1 MKKTI
6 CALLALAMILTL
18 AACGKS
24 QEPPSGIFY
33 DITGIAPDE
42 TVMEVDGNAVP
53 AELYFYW
60 TAYNCSVIDY
70 QILSAN
76 NYYGA
81 YSDLVGEDGALIWDG
96 ALSETQTVNQFAL
109 EQVEDTVKFYAALE
123 NMAKEY
129 GVEMTEEDKAAMAE
143 NRAAAVEQL
152 GSEEAFQEYLAELG
166 LREESFERLSVAA
179 YLMDGLTDLVLE
191 EGSPLYLSPEDYDQY
206 AAYAD
211 HILLTTKDTATGASL
226 SEEEIAAK
234 RATAEDLLAQLQQAE
249 DVEALF
255 AQLADEYSQD
265 PGRESNPTG
274 YIYTPGTMVTEFED
288 AVSALAPGEISG
300 IVESDYGYHIILRLD
315 PAQVDTIRTQWE
327 NNQMSTLS
335 QQWVEQAEIET
346 TEAYDNLSVSDFY
359 DKLTAY
365 RDTLTAE
372 EESTETDSTDATDG
386 TDSSTD
392 GSTDASGAADDSQT
406 TDGQSDGAQ
415 EQSDSADSQ
424 GDGTDSQESA
434 DSADGE
440 AAQDTDSQQET
451 TDQ

>member
-70 QILSAN
+70 QILNAN
-76 NYYGA
+76 AYYGA
-81 YSDLVGEDGALIWDG
+81 YSSLVGEDGALVWDG

-109 EQVEDTVKFYAALE
+109 EQVEGTVKFYAALE
-123 NMAKEY
+123 NMAREY

-152 GSEEAFQEYLAELG
+152 GSEEAFQEYLSELG

-234 RATAEDLLAQLQQAE
+234 RATAEDILAQLQQAE

-255 AQLADEYSQD
+255 AQLADQYSQD

-274 YIYTPGTMVTEFED
+274 YIYTPGTMVAEFED

-300 IVESDYGYHIILRLD
+300 IVESDYGFHIILRRDLMEGLD
-315 PAQVDTIRTQWE
+315 SDPDQKRAIAETHMQSLVELNMQEAEVTRSDLLADMDPGAFYVSYTARLEELAAAKEAANAADGTSDGTSSSTS
-327 NNQMSTLS
+327 NNSAAGS
-335 QQWVEQAEIET
+335 N
-346 TEAYDNLSVSDFY
+346 D
-359 DKLTAY
+359 
-365 RDTLTAE
+365 TAE
-372 EESTETDSTDATDG
+372 GNAAGNNVSNNAAETN
-386 TDSSTD
+386 
-392 GSTDASGAADDSQT
+392 
-406 TDGQSDGAQ
+406 
-415 EQSDSADSQ
+415 
-424 GDGTDSQESA
+424 
-434 DSADGE
+434 GE
-440 AAQDTDSQQET
+440 NG
-451 TDQ
+451 

>member
-6 CALLALAMILTL
+6 CALLALAMVLTL

-70 QILSAN
+70 QILNAN
-76 NYYGA
+76 AYYGA
-81 YSDLVGEDGALIWDG
+81 YSSLVGEDGALVWDG

-123 NMAKEY
+123 NMAREY
-129 GVEMTEEDKAAMAE
+129 GVEMTEEDKATMAE

-152 GSEEAFQEYLAELG
+152 GSEEAFQEYLSELG

-234 RATAEDLLAQLQQAE
+234 RATAEDILAQLQQAE

-255 AQLADEYSQD
+255 AQLADQYSQD
-265 PGRESNPTG
+265 PGRENNPTG

-300 IVESDYGYHIILRLD
+300 IVESDYGFHIILRRDLTEGLD
-315 PAQVDTIRTQWE
+315 SDPDQKRAIAETHMQ
-327 NNQMSTLS
+327 SL
-335 QQWVEQAEIET
+335 VELNMQEAEVTRSDLLADMDPGAFYVSYTARLEELAAAK
-346 TEAYDNLSVSDFY
+346 EA
-359 DKLTAY
+359 
-365 RDTLTAE
+365 
-372 EESTETDSTDATDG
+372 ES
-386 TDSSTD
+386 
-392 GSTDASGAADDSQT
+392 AAD
-406 TDGQSDGAQ
+406 GASDGA
-415 EQSDSADSQ
+415 SDN
-424 GDGTDSQESA
+424 
-434 DSADGE
+434 SADGSSD
-440 AAQDTDSQQET
+440 AADGNTAGNDTAGSAAET
-451 TDQ
+451 SGENG

>member
-6 CALLALAMILTL
+6 CALLALAMVLTL

-70 QILSAN
+70 QILNAN
-76 NYYGA
+76 AYYGA
-81 YSDLVGEDGALIWDG
+81 YSSLVGEDGALVWDG

-109 EQVEDTVKFYAALE
+109 EQVEGTVKFYAALE
-123 NMAKEY
+123 NMAREY

-152 GSEEAFQEYLAELG
+152 GSEEAFQEYLSELG

-300 IVESDYGYHIILRLD
+300 IVESDYGFHIILRRDLMEGLD
-315 PAQVDTIRTQWE
+315 SDPDQKRAIAETHMQ
-327 NNQMSTLS
+327 SL
-335 QQWVEQAEIET
+335 VELNMQEAEVTRSDLLADMDPGAFYVSYTARLEELAAAK
-346 TEAYDNLSVSDFY
+346 EA
-359 DKLTAY
+359 
-365 RDTLTAE
+365 
-372 EESTETDSTDATDG
+372 ES
-386 TDSSTD
+386 
-392 GSTDASGAADDSQT
+392 AAD
-406 TDGQSDGAQ
+406 GASDGA
-415 EQSDSADSQ
+415 SDN
-424 GDGTDSQESA
+424 
-434 DSADGE
+434 SADGSSD
-440 AAQDTDSQQET
+440 AADGNTAGNDTAGSAAET
-451 TDQ
+451 SGENG

>member
-81 YSDLVGEDGALIWDG
+81 YSSLVGEDGALVWDG

-123 NMAKEY
+123 NMAREY
-129 GVEMTEEDKAAMAE
+129 GVEMTEEDKATMAE

-152 GSEEAFQEYLAELG
+152 GSEEAFQEYLSELG

-234 RATAEDLLAQLQQAE
+234 RATAEDILAQLQQAE

-255 AQLADEYSQD
+255 AQLADQYSQD

-274 YIYTPGTMVTEFED
+274 YIYTPGTMVAEFED

-300 IVESDYGYHIILRLD
+300 IVESDYGFHIILRRDLMEGLD
-315 PAQVDTIRTQWE
+315 SDPDQKRAIAETHMQ
-327 NNQMSTLS
+327 SL
-335 QQWVEQAEIET
+335 VELNMQEAEVTRSDLLADMDPGAFYVSYTARLEELAAAK
-346 TEAYDNLSVSDFY
+346 EA
-359 DKLTAY
+359 
-365 RDTLTAE
+365 
-372 EESTETDSTDATDG
+372 ES
-386 TDSSTD
+386 
-392 GSTDASGAADDSQT
+392 AAD
-406 TDGQSDGAQ
+406 GASDGA
-415 EQSDSADSQ
+415 SDN
-424 GDGTDSQESA
+424 
-434 DSADGE
+434 SADGSSD
-440 AAQDTDSQQET
+440 AADGNTAGNDTAGSAAET
-451 TDQ
+451 GGENG

>member
-300 IVESDYGYHIILRLD
+300 IVESDYGFHIILRRDLTEGLD
-315 PAQVDTIRTQWE
+315 NDPDQKRAIAETHMQSLVELNMQEAEVTRSDLLADMDPGAFYVSYTARLEELAAAKEAANAADGTSDGTSSSTS
-327 NNQMSTLS
+327 NNSAAGS
-335 QQWVEQAEIET
+335 N
-346 TEAYDNLSVSDFY
+346 D
-359 DKLTAY
+359 
-365 RDTLTAE
+365 TAE
-372 EESTETDSTDATDG
+372 GNAAGNNVSNNAAETN
-386 TDSSTD
+386 
-392 GSTDASGAADDSQT
+392 
-406 TDGQSDGAQ
+406 
-415 EQSDSADSQ
+415 
-424 GDGTDSQESA
+424 
-434 DSADGE
+434 GE
-440 AAQDTDSQQET
+440 NG
-451 TDQ
+451 

>member
-300 IVESDYGYHIILRLD
+300 IVESDYGFHIILRRDLTEGLD
-315 PAQVDTIRTQWE
+315 NDPDQKRAIAETHMQ
-327 NNQMSTLS
+327 SL
-335 QQWVEQAEIET
+335 VELNMQEAEVTRSDLLADMDPGAFYVSYTARLEELAAAK
-346 TEAYDNLSVSDFY
+346 EA
-359 DKLTAY
+359 
-365 RDTLTAE
+365 
-372 EESTETDSTDATDG
+372 ES
-386 TDSSTD
+386 
-392 GSTDASGAADDSQT
+392 AAD
-406 TDGQSDGAQ
+406 GASDGA
-415 EQSDSADSQ
+415 SDN
-424 GDGTDSQESA
+424 
-434 DSADGE
+434 SADGSSD
-440 AAQDTDSQQET
+440 AADGNTAGNDTAGSAAET
-451 TDQ
+451 GGENG

>member
-6 CALLALAMILTL
+6 CALLALAMVLTL

-70 QILSAN
+70 QILNAN
-76 NYYGA
+76 AYYGA
-81 YSDLVGEDGALIWDG
+81 YSSLVGEDGALVWDG

-109 EQVEDTVKFYAALE
+109 EQVEGTVKFYAALE
-123 NMAKEY
+123 NMAREY
-129 GVEMTEEDKAAMAE
+129 GVEMTEEDKATMAE

-152 GSEEAFQEYLAELG
+152 GSEEAFQEYLSELG

-234 RATAEDLLAQLQQAE
+234 RATAEDILAQLQQAE

-255 AQLADEYSQD
+255 AQLADQYSQD

-274 YIYTPGTMVTEFED
+274 YIYTPGTMVAEFED

-300 IVESDYGYHIILRLD
+300 IVESDYGFHIILRRDLMEGLD
-315 PAQVDTIRTQWE
+315 SDPDQKRAIAETHMQ
-327 NNQMSTLS
+327 SL
-335 QQWVEQAEIET
+335 VELNMQEAEVTRSDLLADMDPGAFYVSYTARLEELAAAK
-346 TEAYDNLSVSDFY
+346 EA
-359 DKLTAY
+359 
-365 RDTLTAE
+365 
-372 EESTETDSTDATDG
+372 ES
-386 TDSSTD
+386 
-392 GSTDASGAADDSQT
+392 AAD
-406 TDGQSDGAQ
+406 GASDGA
-415 EQSDSADSQ
+415 SDN
-424 GDGTDSQESA
+424 
-434 DSADGE
+434 SADGSSD
-440 AAQDTDSQQET
+440 AADGNTAGNDTAGSAAET
-451 TDQ
+451 GGENG

>member
-6 CALLALAMILTL
+6 CALLALAMVLTL

-70 QILSAN
+70 QILNAN
-76 NYYGA
+76 AYYGA
-81 YSDLVGEDGALIWDG
+81 YSSLVGEDGALVWDG

-152 GSEEAFQEYLAELG
+152 GSEEAFQEYLSELG

-234 RATAEDLLAQLQQAE
+234 RATAEDILAQLQQAE

-255 AQLADEYSQD
+255 AQLADQYSQD

-274 YIYTPGTMVTEFED
+274 YIYTPGTMVAEFED

-300 IVESDYGYHIILRLD
+300 IVESDYGFHIILRRDLMEGLD
-315 PAQVDTIRTQWE
+315 SDPDQKRAIAETHMQ
-327 NNQMSTLS
+327 SL
-335 QQWVEQAEIET
+335 VELNMQEAEVTRSDLLADMDPGAFYVSYTARLEELAAAK
-346 TEAYDNLSVSDFY
+346 EA
-359 DKLTAY
+359 
-365 RDTLTAE
+365 
-372 EESTETDSTDATDG
+372 ES
-386 TDSSTD
+386 
-392 GSTDASGAADDSQT
+392 AAD
-406 TDGQSDGAQ
+406 GASDGA
-415 EQSDSADSQ
+415 SDN
-424 GDGTDSQESA
+424 
-434 DSADGE
+434 SADGSSD
-440 AAQDTDSQQET
+440 AADGNTAGNDTAGSAAET
-451 TDQ
+451 GGENG

>member
-6 CALLALAMILTL
+6 CALLALAMVLTL

-60 TAYNCSVIDY
+60 TAYNCSLIDY
-70 QILSAN
+70 QILNAN
-76 NYYGA
+76 AYYGA
-81 YSDLVGEDGALIWDG
+81 YSSLVGEDGALVWDG

-109 EQVEDTVKFYAALE
+109 EQVEGTVKFYAALE
-123 NMAKEY
+123 NMAREY

-152 GSEEAFQEYLAELG
+152 GSEEAFQEYLSELG

-234 RATAEDLLAQLQQAE
+234 RATAEDILAQLQQAE

-255 AQLADEYSQD
+255 AQLADQYSQD

-274 YIYTPGTMVTEFED
+274 YIYTPGTMVAEFED
-288 AVSALAPGEISG
+288 SVSALAPGEISG
-300 IVESDYGYHIILRLD
+300 IVESDYGFHIILRRDLTEGLD
-315 PAQVDTIRTQWE
+315 SDPDQKRAIAETHMQ
-327 NNQMSTLS
+327 SL
-335 QQWVEQAEIET
+335 VELNMQEAEVTRSDLLADMDPGAFYVSYTARLEELAAAK
-346 TEAYDNLSVSDFY
+346 EA
-359 DKLTAY
+359 
-365 RDTLTAE
+365 
-372 EESTETDSTDATDG
+372 ES
-386 TDSSTD
+386 
-392 GSTDASGAADDSQT
+392 AAD
-406 TDGQSDGAQ
+406 GASDGA
-415 EQSDSADSQ
+415 SDN
-424 GDGTDSQESA
+424 
-434 DSADGE
+434 SADGSSD
-440 AAQDTDSQQET
+440 AADGNTAGNDTAGSAAET
-451 TDQ
+451 GGENG

>member
-234 RATAEDLLAQLQQAE
+234 RATAEDILAQLQQAE

-300 IVESDYGYHIILRLD
+300 IVESDYGFHIILRRDLTEGLD
-315 PAQVDTIRTQWE
+315 NDPDQKRAIAETHMQ
-327 NNQMSTLS
+327 SL
-335 QQWVEQAEIET
+335 VELNMQEAEVTRSDLLADMDPGAFYVSYTARLEELAAAK
-346 TEAYDNLSVSDFY
+346 EA
-359 DKLTAY
+359 
-365 RDTLTAE
+365 
-372 EESTETDSTDATDG
+372 ES
-386 TDSSTD
+386 
-392 GSTDASGAADDSQT
+392 AAD
-406 TDGQSDGAQ
+406 GASDGA
-415 EQSDSADSQ
+415 SDN
-424 GDGTDSQESA
+424 
-434 DSADGE
+434 SADGSSD
-440 AAQDTDSQQET
+440 AADGNTAGNDTAGSAAET
-451 TDQ
+451 GGENG

>member
-6 CALLALAMILTL
+6 CALLALAMVLTL

-70 QILSAN
+70 QILNAN
-76 NYYGA
+76 AYYGA
-81 YSDLVGEDGALIWDG
+81 YSSLVGEDGALVWDG

-109 EQVEDTVKFYAALE
+109 EQVEGTVKFYAALE
-123 NMAKEY
+123 NMAREY

-255 AQLADEYSQD
+255 AQLADQYSQD

-274 YIYTPGTMVTEFED
+274 YIYTPGTMVAEFED

-300 IVESDYGYHIILRLD
+300 IVESDYGFHIILRRDLMEGLD
-315 PAQVDTIRTQWE
+315 SDPDQKRAIAETHMQ
-327 NNQMSTLS
+327 SL
-335 QQWVEQAEIET
+335 VELNMQEAEVTRSDLLADMDPGAFYVSYTARLEELAAAK
-346 TEAYDNLSVSDFY
+346 EA
-359 DKLTAY
+359 
-365 RDTLTAE
+365 
-372 EESTETDSTDATDG
+372 ES
-386 TDSSTD
+386 
-392 GSTDASGAADDSQT
+392 AAD
-406 TDGQSDGAQ
+406 GASDGA
-415 EQSDSADSQ
+415 SDN
-424 GDGTDSQESA
+424 
-434 DSADGE
+434 SADGSSD
-440 AAQDTDSQQET
+440 AADGNTAGNDTAGSAAET
-451 TDQ
+451 GGENG

>member
-6 CALLALAMILTL
+6 CALLALAMVLTL

-70 QILSAN
+70 QILNAN
-76 NYYGA
+76 AYYGA
-81 YSDLVGEDGALIWDG
+81 YSSLVGEDGALVWDG

-152 GSEEAFQEYLAELG
+152 GSEEAFQEYLSELG

-234 RATAEDLLAQLQQAE
+234 RATAEDILAQLQQAE

-255 AQLADEYSQD
+255 AQLADQYSQD

-300 IVESDYGYHIILRLD
+300 IVESDYGFHIILRRDLTEGLD
-315 PAQVDTIRTQWE
+315 NDPDQKRAIAETHMQ
-327 NNQMSTLS
+327 SL
-335 QQWVEQAEIET
+335 VELNMQEAEVTRSDLLADMDPGAFYVSYTARLEELAAAK
-346 TEAYDNLSVSDFY
+346 EA
-359 DKLTAY
+359 
-365 RDTLTAE
+365 
-372 EESTETDSTDATDG
+372 ES
-386 TDSSTD
+386 
-392 GSTDASGAADDSQT
+392 AAD
-406 TDGQSDGAQ
+406 GASDGA
-415 EQSDSADSQ
+415 SDN
-424 GDGTDSQESA
+424 
-434 DSADGE
+434 SADGSSD
-440 AAQDTDSQQET
+440 AADGNTAGNDTAGSAAET
-451 TDQ
+451 GGENG

>member
-6 CALLALAMILTL
+6 CALLALAMVLTL

-33 DITGIAPDE
+33 DITGIAPGE

-60 TAYNCSVIDY
+60 TAYNCSLIDY
-70 QILSAN
+70 QILNAN
-76 NYYGA
+76 AYYGA
-81 YSDLVGEDGALIWDG
+81 YSSLVGEDGALVWDG

-109 EQVEDTVKFYAALE
+109 EQVEGTVKFYAALE
-123 NMAKEY
+123 NMAREY

-234 RATAEDLLAQLQQAE
+234 RATAEDILAQLQQAE

-274 YIYTPGTMVTEFED
+274 YIYTPGTMVAEFED

-300 IVESDYGYHIILRLD
+300 IVESDYGFHIILRRDLMEGLD
-315 PAQVDTIRTQWE
+315 SDPDQKRAIAETHMQ
-327 NNQMSTLS
+327 SL
-335 QQWVEQAEIET
+335 VELNMQEAEVTRSDLLADMDPGAFYVSYTARLEELAAAK
-346 TEAYDNLSVSDFY
+346 EA
-359 DKLTAY
+359 
-365 RDTLTAE
+365 
-372 EESTETDSTDATDG
+372 ES
-386 TDSSTD
+386 
-392 GSTDASGAADDSQT
+392 AAD
-406 TDGQSDGAQ
+406 GASDGA
-415 EQSDSADSQ
+415 SDS
-424 GDGTDSQESA
+424 
-434 DSADGE
+434 SADGSSD
-440 AAQDTDSQQET
+440 AADGNTAGNDTAGSAAET
-451 TDQ
+451 GGENG

>member
-33 DITGIAPDE
+33 DITGIAPNE

-70 QILSAN
+70 QILNAN
-76 NYYGA
+76 AYYGA
-81 YSDLVGEDGALIWDG
+81 YSSLVGEDGALVWDG

-109 EQVEDTVKFYAALE
+109 EQVEGTVKFYAALE
-123 NMAKEY
+123 NMAREY

-152 GSEEAFQEYLAELG
+152 GSEEAFQEYLSELG

-234 RATAEDLLAQLQQAE
+234 RATAEDILAQLQQAE

-255 AQLADEYSQD
+255 AQLADQYSQD

-274 YIYTPGTMVTEFED
+274 YIYTPGTMVAEFED

-300 IVESDYGYHIILRLD
+300 IVESDYGFHIILRRDLMEGLD
-315 PAQVDTIRTQWE
+315 SDPDQKRAIAETHMQ
-327 NNQMSTLS
+327 SL
-335 QQWVEQAEIET
+335 VELNMQEAEVTRSDLLADMDPGAFYVSYTARLEELAAAK
-346 TEAYDNLSVSDFY
+346 EA
-359 DKLTAY
+359 
-365 RDTLTAE
+365 
-372 EESTETDSTDATDG
+372 ES
-386 TDSSTD
+386 
-392 GSTDASGAADDSQT
+392 AAD
-406 TDGQSDGAQ
+406 GASDGA
-415 EQSDSADSQ
+415 SDS
-424 GDGTDSQESA
+424 
-434 DSADGE
+434 SADGSSD
-440 AAQDTDSQQET
+440 AADGNTAGNDTAGSAAET
-451 TDQ
+451 GGENG

>member
-211 HILLTTKDTATGASL
+211 HILLTTKDTATGVSL

-300 IVESDYGYHIILRLD
+300 IVESDYGFHIILRRDLTEGLD
-315 PAQVDTIRTQWE
+315 NDPDQKRAIAETHMQ
-327 NNQMSTLS
+327 SL
-335 QQWVEQAEIET
+335 VELNMQEAEVTRSDLLADMDPGAFYVSYTARLEELAAAK
-346 TEAYDNLSVSDFY
+346 EA
-359 DKLTAY
+359 
-365 RDTLTAE
+365 
-372 EESTETDSTDATDG
+372 ES
-386 TDSSTD
+386 
-392 GSTDASGAADDSQT
+392 AAD
-406 TDGQSDGAQ
+406 GASDGA
-415 EQSDSADSQ
+415 SDN
-424 GDGTDSQESA
+424 
-434 DSADGE
+434 SADGSSD
-440 AAQDTDSQQET
+440 AADGNTAGNDTAGSAAET
-451 TDQ
+451 GGENG

>member
-6 CALLALAMILTL
+6 CALLALAMVLTL

-70 QILSAN
+70 QILNAN
-76 NYYGA
+76 AYYGA
-81 YSDLVGEDGALIWDG
+81 YSSLVGEDGALVWDG

-123 NMAKEY
+123 NMAREY
-129 GVEMTEEDKAAMAE
+129 GVEMTEEDKATMAE

-152 GSEEAFQEYLAELG
+152 GSEEAFQEYLSELG

-234 RATAEDLLAQLQQAE
+234 RATAEDILAQLQQAE

-255 AQLADEYSQD
+255 AQLADQYSQD

-274 YIYTPGTMVTEFED
+274 YIYTPGTMVAEFED

-300 IVESDYGYHIILRLD
+300 IVESDYGFHIILRRDLTEGLD
-315 PAQVDTIRTQWE
+315 NDPDQKRAIAETHMQ
-327 NNQMSTLS
+327 SL
-335 QQWVEQAEIET
+335 VELNMQEAEVTRSDLLADMDPGAFYVSYTARLEELAAAK
-346 TEAYDNLSVSDFY
+346 EA
-359 DKLTAY
+359 
-365 RDTLTAE
+365 
-372 EESTETDSTDATDG
+372 ES
-386 TDSSTD
+386 
-392 GSTDASGAADDSQT
+392 AAD
-406 TDGQSDGAQ
+406 GASDGA
-415 EQSDSADSQ
+415 SDN
-424 GDGTDSQESA
+424 
-434 DSADGE
+434 SADGSSD
-440 AAQDTDSQQET
+440 AADGNTAGNDTAGSAAET
-451 TDQ
+451 GGENG

>member
-6 CALLALAMILTL
+6 CALLALAMVLTL

-33 DITGIAPDE
+33 DITGIAPNE

-70 QILSAN
+70 QILNAN
-76 NYYGA
+76 AYYGA
-81 YSDLVGEDGALIWDG
+81 YSSLVGEDGALVWDG

-109 EQVEDTVKFYAALE
+109 EQVEGTVKFYAALE
-123 NMAKEY
+123 NMAREY

-152 GSEEAFQEYLAELG
+152 GSEEAFQEYLSELG

-234 RATAEDLLAQLQQAE
+234 RATAEDILAQLQQAE

-255 AQLADEYSQD
+255 AQLADQYSQD

-274 YIYTPGTMVTEFED
+274 YIYTPGTMVAEFED

-300 IVESDYGYHIILRLD
+300 IVESDYGFHIILRRDLMEGLD
-315 PAQVDTIRTQWE
+315 SDPDQKRAIAETHMQ
-327 NNQMSTLS
+327 SL
-335 QQWVEQAEIET
+335 VELNMQEAEVTRSDLLADMDPGAFYVSYTARLEELAAAK
-346 TEAYDNLSVSDFY
+346 EA
-359 DKLTAY
+359 
-365 RDTLTAE
+365 
-372 EESTETDSTDATDG
+372 ES
-386 TDSSTD
+386 
-392 GSTDASGAADDSQT
+392 AAD
-406 TDGQSDGAQ
+406 GASDGA
-415 EQSDSADSQ
+415 SDS
-424 GDGTDSQESA
+424 
-434 DSADGE
+434 SADGSSD
-440 AAQDTDSQQET
+440 AADGNTAGNDTAGSAAET
-451 TDQ
+451 GGENG

>member
-152 GSEEAFQEYLAELG
+152 GSEEAFQEYLSELG

-300 IVESDYGYHIILRLD
+300 IVESDYGFHIILRRDLTEGLD
-315 PAQVDTIRTQWE
+315 NDPDQKRAIAETHLQ
-327 NNQMSTLS
+327 SL
-335 QQWVEQAEIET
+335 VELNMQEAEVTRSDLLADMDPGAFYVSYTARLEELAAAK
-346 TEAYDNLSVSDFY
+346 EA
-359 DKLTAY
+359 
-365 RDTLTAE
+365 
-372 EESTETDSTDATDG
+372 ES
-386 TDSSTD
+386 
-392 GSTDASGAADDSQT
+392 AAD
-406 TDGQSDGAQ
+406 GASDGA
-415 EQSDSADSQ
+415 SDN
-424 GDGTDSQESA
+424 
-434 DSADGE
+434 SADGSSD
-440 AAQDTDSQQET
+440 AADGNTAGNDTAGSAAET
-451 TDQ
+451 GGENG

>member
-6 CALLALAMILTL
+6 CALLALAMVLTL

-81 YSDLVGEDGALIWDG
+81 YSDLVGEDGALVWDG

-123 NMAKEY
+123 NMAREY

-234 RATAEDLLAQLQQAE
+234 RATAEDILAQLQQAE

-300 IVESDYGYHIILRLD
+300 IVESDYGFHIILRRDLTEGLD
-315 PAQVDTIRTQWE
+315 NDPDQKRAIAETHMQ
-327 NNQMSTLS
+327 SL
-335 QQWVEQAEIET
+335 VELNMQEAEVTRSDLLADMDPGAFYVSYTARLEELAAAK
-346 TEAYDNLSVSDFY
+346 EA
-359 DKLTAY
+359 
-365 RDTLTAE
+365 
-372 EESTETDSTDATDG
+372 ES
-386 TDSSTD
+386 
-392 GSTDASGAADDSQT
+392 AAD
-406 TDGQSDGAQ
+406 GASDGA
-415 EQSDSADSQ
+415 SDN
-424 GDGTDSQESA
+424 
-434 DSADGE
+434 SADGSSD
-440 AAQDTDSQQET
+440 AADGNTAGNDTAGSAAET
-451 TDQ
+451 GGENG